1 MTDKP
6 RWTRERKPK
15 RRIVRVEPGKR
26 QLQEQLRTALETIAH
41 LQEQLAEQDAR
52 GLRLEAENERLRKE
66 NQELRDWSEG
76 DWWDEVERLRAHQER
91 TKALKKKAE
100 AEVERLR
107 NNNDLVGQALLDE
120 NERLRADNRSLRD
133 EIPYE
138 SRQELEAVLARL
150 RAENEG
156 LRTDNE
162 GWATYAERKTAEVER
177 LREER
182 DHFVEVAHDANVR
195 LREVMSKQTGT

>member
-76 DWWDEVERLRAHQER
+76 DWWDEVERLRA
-91 TKALKKKAE
+91 
-100 AEVERLR
+100 
-107 NNNDLVGQALLDE
+107 
-120 NERLRADNRSLRD
+120 D